1 MSRSA
6 LARNLA
12 APEVDT
18 GHAGGEQR
26 GAERTRRP
34 VHEYGAGRDLRP
46 VHADADDGRV
56 ADVELHWR
64 FAAALVVEAVGA
76 QPVQVGAQVK
86 CQPLRLATVAAT
98 RRETHIATVDQAI
111 ERFGRNRPG
120 TGEDGHCD
128 QGHRHE

>member
-1 MSRSA
+1 MSRGA

-26 GAERTRRP
+26 GAERPRRP
-34 VHEYGAGRDLRP
+34 VHEHCAGRDLRP

-76 QPVQVGAQVK
+76 QPVQAGAQVK
-86 CQPLRLATVAAT
+86 CQPLRLAAVAAT
-98 RRETHIATVDQAI
+98 RGEAHIAAADQAF
-111 ERFGRNRPG
+111 ERFGRNRLG
-120 TGEDGHCD
+120 TSEGGHGD